1 MTSKTYTLIT
11 GASGGIGRDLAM
23 LAAAD
28 GKNLVLVARS
38 VDKLEQLAET
48 IRANT
53 NVEVI
58 TIDVDLSDET
68 GVNSLISDIE
78 RQGIKIDTLINN
90 AGFGDFG
97 DFAKADLSKN
107 MEMIRLNIS
116 TLTQLSHFAL
126 QGMLKTGKGK
136 IMNVASTAAFMPGP
150 GMAVYYASKAYVLS
164 FSEALTREL
173 KGSGVTVTT
182 LCPGPTDT
190 DFASSAGLGKSL
202 MHRMLPP
209 ATSMQVAK
217 AGYKAMLNGKA
228 IEIPSFTNKL
238 STMAPRFSPRSLVRN
253 LIYGI
258 HKNHLRKYKNK
269 KERNGMEN
277 GKI

>member
-1 MTSKTYTLIT
+1 MNSTTYTLIT
-11 GASGGIGRDLAM
+11 GASGGIGHDLAL

-38 VDKLEQLAET
+38 VDKLEKLAET
-48 IRANT
+48 IKQNYK
-53 NVEVI
+53 VEVI
-58 TIDVDLSDET
+58 SIDVDLSDET
-68 GVNSLISDIE
+68 GVNSLISTIDK
-78 RQGIKIDTLINN
+78 QGIQIDTLINN

-97 DFAKADLSKN
+97 DFAKADLAKN
-107 MEMIRLNIS
+107 MEMIRLNVS
-116 TLTQLSHFAL
+116 ALTHLSHFAL
-126 QGMLKTGKGK
+126 QAMIKTGKGK

-173 KGSGVTVTT
+173 KGSGITVTT

-217 AGYKAMLNGKA
+217 AGYKAMMNGKA
-228 IEIPSFTNKL
+228 IEIPGLMNKMSALTPSFT
-238 STMAPRFSPRSLVRN
+238 PRGIVRN
-253 LIYGI
+253 MIYGI
-258 HKNHLRKYKNK
+258 HKSH
-269 KERNGMEN
+269 
-277 GKI
+277 

>member
-1 MTSKTYTLIT
+1 MSSKSYTLIT
-11 GASGGIGRDLAM
+11 GASGGIGHDLAI

-38 VDKLEQLAET
+38 ADKLDQLSET
-48 IRANT
+48 IRKN
-53 NVEVI
+53 NKSEVI
-58 TIDVDLSDET
+58 PIALDLSEEV
-68 GVNSLISDIE
+68 GVNKLISEITLKDLN
-78 RQGIKIDTLINN
+78 IDTLINN

-97 DFAKADLSKN
+97 DFAKADLTKN

-126 QGMLKTGKGK
+126 QRMLKAGRGR
-136 IMNVASTAAFMPGP
+136 ILNVASTASFMPGP

-173 KGSGVTVTT
+173 KGTGVSVTT

-190 DFASSAGLGKSL
+190 SFASAAGLGKSL

-217 AGYKAMLNGKA
+217 AGYKAMIKGRA
-228 IEIPSFTNKL
+228 IEIPGFVNKL
-238 STMAPRFSPRSLVRN
+238 STMAPRFSPRSIIRN
-253 LIYGI
+253 MIYGI
-258 HKNHLRKYKNK
+258 HKNH
-269 KERNGMEN
+269 
-277 GKI
+277 

>member
-1 MTSKTYTLIT
+1 MLIT
-11 GASGGIGRDLAM
+11 GASGGIGYDIAR

-38 VDKLEQLAET
+38 ADKLNHVAEEL
-48 IRANT
+48 RKN
-53 NVEVI
+53 NSCEVV
-58 TIDVDLSDET
+58 TMAVDLSEEV
-68 GVNSLISDIE
+68 GVNSLISKLEAGNI
-78 RQGIKIDTLINN
+78 IIDSLVNN

-107 MEMIRLNIS
+107 LEMIRLNIS

-126 QGMLKTGKGK
+126 QGMLKAGSGR

-173 KGSGVTVTT
+173 KGTGITVTT

-190 DFASSAGLGKSL
+190 SFAAAAGLGKSL

-209 ATSMQVAK
+209 ATSAEVAK
-217 AGYKAMLNGKA
+217 AGYKAMMNGKA
-228 IEIPSFTNKL
+228 VVIPGLMNKL
-238 STMAPRFSPRSLVRN
+238 SALTPRFSPRSVVRN
-253 LIYGI
+253 LIYNI
-258 HKNHLRKYKNK
+258 HKNH
-269 KERNGMEN
+269 
-277 GKI
+277 

>member
-1 MTSKTYTLIT
+1 MNSKTYTLIT
-11 GASGGIGRDLAM
+11 GASGGIGYDLAL
-23 LAAAD
+23 LAGVD
-28 GKNLVLVARS
+28 GKNLVLTARS
-38 VDKLEQLAET
+38 ADKLNQLADT
-48 IRANT
+48 IRKN
-53 NVEVI
+53 NNSDVI
-58 TIDVDLSDET
+58 VIDVDLSSQE
-68 GVNSLISDIE
+68 GVEKLISEITA
-78 RQGIKIDTLINN
+78 QNIHIDVLINN

-116 TLTQLSHFAL
+116 ALTQLTHFAL
-126 QGMLKTGKGK
+126 QGMIKTGKGR

-173 KGSGVTVTT
+173 KGSGITVTA

-190 DFASSAGLGKSL
+190 GFAKVSGLGHSL

-209 ATSMQVAK
+209 QTSLQVAK
-217 AGYKAMLNGKA
+217 VGYKAMNKGKA
-228 IEIPSFTNKL
+228 IEIPGIMNKL
-238 STMAPRFSPRSLVRN
+238 STLTPRFTPRSIVRN

-258 HKNHLRKYKNK
+258 HKNH
-269 KERNGMEN
+269 
-277 GKI
+277 

>member
-1 MTSKTYTLIT
+1 MSNEKYTLIT
-11 GASGGIGRDLAM
+11 GASGGIGHDLAM

-28 GKNLVLVARS
+28 GKKLVLVARS
-38 VDKLEQLAET
+38 VEKLEQLAEI
-48 IRANT
+48 IRKNNKT
-53 NVEVI
+53 EVI

-68 GVNSLISDIE
+68 GVNTLISEISKRDI
-78 RQGIKIDTLINN
+78 QIDTLINN

-97 DFAKADLSKN
+97 DFAKAELSKN
-107 MEMIRLNIS
+107 MQMIRLNIS
-116 TLTQLSHFAL
+116 ALTQLCHFAL
-126 QGMLKTGKGK
+126 QGMINSGSGK

-173 KGSGVTVTT
+173 KSKGVTITT

-202 MHRMLPP
+202 LYRILPP
-209 ATSMQVAK
+209 ATSMAVAK
-217 AGYKAMLNGKA
+217 AGYKAMMRGKA
-228 IEIPSFTNKL
+228 IEIPGFVNKL
-238 STMAPRFSPRSLVRN
+238 STMSPRFTPRSIVRN

-258 HKNHLRKYKNK
+258 HKNH
-269 KERNGMEN
+269 
-277 GKI
+277 